1 MICWHHPSVSSPSLT
16 IILLVSCQ
24 IDVAALKVSM
34 KTVFCRRLV
43 SPSLLLSA
51 CMSPSAWV
59 PSSASHSGRF
69 CEAAE
74 GVAGQ
79 QVGGADDS
87 TRSLAL
93 VVHHGRPAPL
103 RHPSSST
110 SSASPIKRRGSLQ
123 GHAGSVAVSSSMG
136 LIELGNVS
144 GIAGKVLVM
153 AVEGNV
159 VVLPYGRVHR
169 VDA

>member
-1 MICWHHPSVSSPSLT
+1 
-16 IILLVSCQ
+16 
-24 IDVAALKVSM
+24 VAALKVSM

-43 SPSLLLSA
+43 SPSLL
-51 CMSPSAWV
+51 PS
-59 PSSASHSGRF
+59 RF

-87 TRSLAL
+87 ARSLAL
-93 VVHHGRPAPL
+93 VEHHGR
-103 RHPSSST
+103 
-110 SSASPIKRRGSLQ
+110 PIKRRGSLQ

-153 AVEGNV
+153 AVEGND
-159 VVLPYGRVHR
+159 VVLPYG
-169 VDA
+169 